1 MAKRAASSSGKRR
14 CQACGEEKFL
24 REYPSSDAENCLA
37 CINKPPEEPPGSE
50 NAAEQPFEPIP
61 RAEIDYSS
69 PTAQELAARTLARR
83 RLLHFIKRF
92 KPKYQAGWVHEDI
105 CRRLER
111 FKQQVAEGKSPRLL
125 LMMPYRHGKQLADST
140 PMLTTKGWTTHG
152 ELRPGDEV
160 FGPDG
165 RPAKILAVSEKTPSD
180 VMVTL
185 SDGSVFFCHENH
197 EWTVYQRSRQRWIT
211 VSARFWLE
219 PSAKTGKRRALR
231 SSGRLLYQL
240 PKTAA
245 LEFPEA
251 TLPLD
256 PYAFGAW
263 LGDGSAGK
271 ACITHHGDDVEVIE
285 GIKAAGY
292 GVSAVCAQVSPTT
305 FTTHF
310 GSGVPNRRSAFSQ
323 GLKDTGALHDK
334 HIPEIYKRASI
345 AQRLQLLAGLI
356 DTDGHVDKESQR
368 VRIATVS
375 DRLRDDIM
383 ELVRTL
389 GFRPYVHTQQ
399 PARSTSGIQGRR
411 PVHYVGFQ
419 PACAVPTRVP
429 RKKITGAPQE
439 AIGIVSVEKLPR
451 APEQGH
457 CIQVDRPDGLYLA
470 GRNLVPTHNSEISS
484 RHFPP
489 WVLGEHPDWEIIA
502 TSNAQSLATSF
513 SRYIRDLMR
522 DPSYHALF
530 PEAKLDPS
538 SQAVENWNT
547 TAGGGYLAAGV
558 GTAII
563 GRGAHILIIDDP
575 VRDAEA
581 ADSQVI
587 RDNTW
592 EWYLSTAYSRLAPGG
607 GVLGILTSW
616 HDDDWAG
623 RVIQAMQAGGDQFE
637 VVRYPAINDQGD
649 EYILPDDSIEQIPP
663 GAPVP
668 EGARMTRPMN
678 TALHEARYTLEM
690 LKKIKANYYALGQ
703 KRWWA
708 AGYQQNPAPEDGA
721 FFTKKMFRFFST
733 KPHKLERYCYQ
744 AWDFAITTKQTSDYT
759 VGVNGEQDVKDNL
772 YVTDVLRFKSDDGQE
787 IADAMLDFWVAHGKE
802 AVIGVEDGQ
811 IWRSIESTFKRR
823 CQERSLYPSYEV
835 LKPFTDKYVRAQP
848 LRGWMQAGRVWF
860 DESAS
865 WWEALRKELLSFG
878 SGGRHD
884 DQVDALAWLVR
895 LVLGKSAPQ
904 PRKPKEMKSWKDKL
918 RGLGKNKGVSHM
930 AA

>member
-1 MAKRAASSSGKRR
+1 MLD
-14 CQACGEEKFL
+14 F
-24 REYPSSDAENCLA
+24 PTTDADECLA
-37 CINKPPEEPPGSE
+37 CTVQKAAPASSEALPEPLASPEPVGSGDLF
-50 NAAEQPFEPIP
+50 QHVD
-61 RAEIDYSS
+61 AEIDPAS
-69 PTAQELAARTLARR
+69 PTIQEMAARTLARR
-83 RLLHFIKRF
+83 RLLPFIRRF
-92 KPKYQAGWVHEDI
+92 RPKYQAGWVHEDI

-111 FKQQVAEGKSPRLL
+111 FVRQIEEGKSPRLL

-165 RPAKILAVSEKTPSD
+165 RPAKIRAVSEKTPSD

-197 EWTVYQRSRQRWIT
+197 EWTVYQRPRQRWIT

-219 PSAKTGKRRALR
+219 PSAKTGKRRVLR

-240 PKTAA
+240 PKIAA

-271 ACITHHGDDVEVIE
+271 ACVTHHGDDVEVVE

-292 GVSAVCAQVSPTT
+292 EVSAVCAQVSPTT

-368 VRIATVS
+368 IRIATVS

-399 PARSTSGIQGRR
+399 PVLSTSGIQGRR

-419 PACAVPTRVP
+419 PASAVPTRVP
-429 RKKITGAPQE
+429 RKKITGTLQE
-439 AIGIVSVEKLPR
+439 AIGIVSVERLSR

-457 CIQVDRPDGLYLA
+457 CIQVDRLDGLYLA

-484 RHFPP
+484 RHLTP
-489 WVLGEHPDWEIIA
+489 WMIGQHPEWEVIA
-502 TSNAQSLATSF
+502 ASNAQSLATSF

-522 DPSYHALF
+522 DPSYQALF
-530 PEAKLDPS
+530 PDAALDPS
-538 SQAVENWNT
+538 SQSVENWNT
-547 TAGGGYLAAGV
+547 TRGGGYMAAGV

-563 GRGAHILIIDDP
+563 GRGAHCLIVDDP

-581 ADSQVI
+581 ADSNVI

-592 EWYLSTAYSRLAPGG
+592 EWYLSTAYSRLSPGG
-607 GVLGILTSW
+607 GVLGILTCW

-623 RVIQAMQAGGDQFE
+623 RIQQAMAAGGDQFE
-637 VVRYPAINDQGD
+637 IVKYPAINDLGD
-649 EYILPDDSIEQIPP
+649 EYILSDDSIVQLPH
-663 GAPVP
+663 GADVP
-668 EGARMTRPMN
+668 EGAKLTRKQN
-678 TALHEARYTLEM
+678 TALHPERYTLEM
-690 LKKIKANYYALGQ
+690 LLNIKKNYYALGQ
-703 KRWWA
+703 QRWWA
-708 AGYQQNPAPEDGA
+708 AGYQQNPAPEEGA
-721 FFTKKMFRFFST
+721 YFTKKMFRYYAN
-733 KPHKLERYCYQ
+733 KPHKLERNVYQ
-744 AWDFAITTKQTSDYT
+744 AWDFAITEKQQADYI
-759 VGVNGEQDVKDNL
+759 VGATGELDVNDNL
-772 YVTDVLRFKSDDGQE
+772 HIVDIDRFRSGDSFV
-787 IADAMLDFWVAHGKE
+787 IADAMLDAWERHGSE

-811 IWRSIESTFKRR
+811 IWRSIEAVFVRR
-823 CQERSLYPSYEV
+823 CQERKLYPSIEV
-835 LKPFTDKYVRAQP
+835 MKPFTDKLVRAQP
-848 LRGWMQAGRVWF
+848 LRGRMQLGKVWF
-860 DESAS
+860 PDNAP
-865 WWEALRKELLSFG
+865 WMDVLRQELLRFPTG
-878 SGGRHD
+878 KHD
-884 DQVDALAWLVR
+884 DQVDALAWLTR
-895 LVLGKSAPQ
+895 LVLSRQAPQ
-904 PRKPKEMKSWKDKL
+904 LKKPKEQRSWKDRL
-918 RGLGKNKGVSHM
+918 KGIMNGTKGASHM